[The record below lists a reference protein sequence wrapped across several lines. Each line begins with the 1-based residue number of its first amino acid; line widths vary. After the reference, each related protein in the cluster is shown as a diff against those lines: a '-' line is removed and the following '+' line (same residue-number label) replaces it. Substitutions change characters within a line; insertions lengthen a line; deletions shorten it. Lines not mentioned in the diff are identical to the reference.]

1 MKNLQVLLVFVVV
14 MVLSSVQASA
24 FGPGFDPD
32 VEPYAAPLDGGMSL
46 LALAGV
52 AYGVRMYMKNKPAKA
67 KA

>member
-1 MKNLQVLLVFVVV
+1 MKKIQIILATAAV
-14 MVLSSVQASA
+14 MILTSVNSYA

-32 VEPYAAPLDGGMSL
+32 VEPYAVPLDGGMSL

-52 AYGVRMYMKNKPAKA
+52 AYGVRMYMKNKPAKV